1 MTKAQ
6 NQAHKLP
13 RKSQKD
19 RVWDYLIKYP
29 GMQVSEIGKAL
40 AIVDSTITA
49 RLNDLEREGK
59 VYKSE
64 VVEDGKHITLYRP
77 ETNPAQWP
85 VRADEFKRENHPVT
99 KFYRKVDRDGF
110 MTLELRTQLVNLFKS
125 TNPKDYEHQKTR
137 RTKGEIQGPSNQMGK
152 PWLCRLRCGVT

>member
-6 NQAHKLP
+6 NQAHNLP

-110 MTLELRTQLVNLFKS
+110 MTLELRTQLVNLFKC
-125 TNPKDYEHQKTR
+125 YEA
-137 RTKGEIQGPSNQMGK
+137 QG
-152 PWLCRLRCGVT
+152 L